1 MSKFENREL
10 KGKPAAI
17 GKVMND
23 QMQGF
28 FNRLQDKDKYKS
40 SDWLGVA
47 LILNVFSASLLYGLQ
62 KIIF

>member
-40 SDWLGVA
+40 SD
-47 LILNVFSASLLYGLQ
+47 
-62 KIIF
+62 